1 MSDSIKKYKEI
12 REDKKDRLSA
22 LYVIESQIQN
32 LGIHETLTND
42 NYEWLDDAE
51 FHKLRNYYIQ
61 HTNLVENYIRIS
73 IERLE
78 NDNPVM

>member
-1 MSDSIKKYKEI
+1 MGDSMKKYKEMQ
-12 REDKKDRLSA
+12 EDKKDRLSA

-42 NYEWLDDAE
+42 NYEWLEDTE

-61 HTNLVENYIRIS
+61 HTNLMESYIRIS

-78 NDNPVM
+78 KNNPVM

>member
-1 MSDSIKKYKEI
+1 MQ
-12 REDKKDRLSA
+12 EDKKDRLTA

-32 LGIHETLTND
+32 LGIHETLTQED
-42 NYEWLDDAE
+42 YEWLDDKE

-61 HTNLVENYIRIS
+61 HTNLMEHYLRVS

-78 NDNPVM
+78 KS